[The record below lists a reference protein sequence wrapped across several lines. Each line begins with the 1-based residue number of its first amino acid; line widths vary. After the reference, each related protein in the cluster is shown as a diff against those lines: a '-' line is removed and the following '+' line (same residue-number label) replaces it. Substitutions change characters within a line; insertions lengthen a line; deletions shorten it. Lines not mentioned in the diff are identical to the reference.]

1 MGAQLM
7 SNALCSLSLFVTSR
21 GKGVDSI
28 NMNDSTAHTKSPIVA
43 HYATGYEKDR
53 LATGPGQLER
63 VRTEEIVTRYLPSA
77 PAEIVDIGGGPGVY
91 SAWLAAHGYRVEL
104 LDMVPLH
111 VEQARRAFAEL
122 GFETVRAQVG
132 DARQLPYASDSADF
146 ALLLGPLYHLPERVD
161 RLSALRE
168 ARRVVRPGGGVAV
181 AAISRFASLFDGFF
195 RGFAHDPSFVAIVRE
210 DLSTGR
216 HQNPAQNA
224 VYFTRAYFHHP
235 QELSGELE
243 EAGFVDPDV
252 LAVEGPFWCLQNFDE
267 VWSNAEL
274 RQHMLTFLRQI
285 ERDSSLMGASA
296 HLLAFARKP
305 N

>member
-1 MGAQLM
+1 M
-7 SNALCSLSLFVTSR
+7 T
-21 GKGVDSI
+21 DSA
-28 NMNDSTAHTKSPIVA
+28 AHTKSPIVA

-91 SAWLAAHGYRVEL
+91 SAWLASQGYRVEL
-104 LDMVPLH
+104 LDIVPLH
-111 VEQARRAFAEL
+111 VEQARRTFAEL
-122 GFETVRAQVG
+122 GLEMVRAQVG

-146 ALLLGPLYHLPERVD
+146 VLLLGPLYHLAERVD
-161 RLSALRE
+161 RISALGE

-181 AAISRFASLFDGFF
+181 AAISRFASLFDAFF
-195 RGFAHDPSFVAIVRE
+195 RGFSNDPSFLAIVRE

-216 HQNPAQNA
+216 HQNPTQNA
-224 VYFTRAYFHHP
+224 AYFTSAYFHHP
-235 QELSGELE
+235 QELCEELE
-243 EAGFVDPDV
+243 EAGFVDPDL
-252 LAVEGPFWCLQNFDE
+252 LAVEGPFWCLQNFEE
-267 VWSNAEL
+267 VWSKAEL
-274 RQHMLTFLRQI
+274 REHMLTFLRQI
-285 ERDSSLMGASA
+285 EREISLIGASA